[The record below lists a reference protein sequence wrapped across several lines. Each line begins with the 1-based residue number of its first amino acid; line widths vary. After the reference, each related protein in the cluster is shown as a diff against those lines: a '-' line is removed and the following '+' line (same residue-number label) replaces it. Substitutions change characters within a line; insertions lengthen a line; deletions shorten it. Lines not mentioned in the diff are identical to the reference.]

1 MHRFFVS
8 PELIREDE
16 VFFPADLAH
25 QIARVLRLR
34 EGERVVVLDNSGL
47 EREVELHSFAKR
59 SVQGT
64 VRTTRP
70 VLTEPRTQLTLYLAL
85 LKGKKLDIVL
95 QKGTELGV
103 ARFAPLLTRRSI
115 VGSLKDLGDAKL
127 DRWESIVR
135 EAAEQSRRGRLPAL
149 AEPQLFEAALSEA
162 RTLGTHTLVAWEG
175 AGGTPLRRALTPP
188 DGSRPTRIALFIG
201 PEGGFE
207 ENEVLTAQ
215 AYGALPVT
223 FGPRILRAET
233 AALAGAAAVL
243 YEMGEW
249 DTPSPESS
257 KEPTLP

>member
-16 VFFPADLAH
+16 IFFPADLAH

-64 VRTTRP
+64 VRATRP
-70 VLTEPRTQLTLYLAL
+70 ARTEPRSHLTLYLAL

-115 VGSLKDLGDAKL
+115 VASLKDLGDAKL

-135 EAAEQSRRGRLPAL
+135 EAAEQSRRGRLPEL
-149 AEPQLFEAALSEA
+149 AEPQLFEAALSEVRA
-162 RTLGTHTLVAWEG
+162 SAAHALIAWEG
-175 AGGTPLRRALTPP
+175 AGGIPLRRALSPP
-188 DGSRPTRIALFIG
+188 DGSRPTRLALFVG

-215 AYGALPVT
+215 AYGVLPVT

-249 DTPSPESS
+249 ETASLGPTEES
-257 KEPTLP
+257 TTT